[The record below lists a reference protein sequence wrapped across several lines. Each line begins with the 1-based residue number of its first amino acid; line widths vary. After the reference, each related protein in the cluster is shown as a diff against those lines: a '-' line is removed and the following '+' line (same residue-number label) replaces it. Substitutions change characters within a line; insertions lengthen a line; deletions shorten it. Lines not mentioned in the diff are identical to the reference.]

1 MFCPKCGN
9 EVSEETVYCGICGQK
24 LEAGPPSVST
34 ESQTET
40 VLDPPLPKM
49 FCPKCGNPIPEE
61 NSVCPSCGW
70 KADPPQTALVDTPV
84 QQIQDRHSED
94 SEDRRKRKIFLF
106 IAITA
111 TILFLIAVLVSGS
124 GSAKIAG
131 EWESDYGDTI
141 EFNEDGTCDI
151 DEYILS
157 LVSGSLINDADDQ
170 MYDVKLGG
178 KIEVSYTSGRS
189 VRSVE
194 IEYKLKGDTLTL
206 GNMTFERES

>member
-9 EVSEETVYCGICGQK
+9 EVAEGTAYCGNCGQK
-24 LEAGPPSVST
+24 MDTPAPAAPAEVPAEQTPPTPS
-34 ESQTET
+34 
-40 VLDPPLPKM
+40 M
-49 FCPKCGNPIPEE
+49 FCPKCGSPIFGE
-61 NSVCPSCGW
+61 NAACTSCGW
-70 KADPPQTALVDTPV
+70 KSGPSAPTAKAVLVNTENR
-84 QQIQDRHSED
+84 IASERISD
-94 SEDRRKRKIFLF
+94 SKIKKGFLVL
-106 IAITA
+106 AA
-111 TILFLIAVLVSGS
+111 LIAVVIIAACIVTVSS
-124 GSAKIAG
+124 GDSKIAG

>member
-9 EVSEETVYCGICGQK
+9 EVAEGTAYCGNCGQK
-24 LEAGPPSVST
+24 MDTSAPAAPAEVPAEQTPPTPS
-34 ESQTET
+34 
-40 VLDPPLPKM
+40 M
-49 FCPKCGNPIPEE
+49 FCPKCGSPIFEE
-61 NSVCPSCGW
+61 NAACTSCGW
-70 KADPPQTALVDTPV
+70 KSGSSAPTAKAVLVNTENR
-84 QQIQDRHSED
+84 IASERISD
-94 SEDRRKRKIFLF
+94 SKIKKGFLVL
-106 IAITA
+106 AA
-111 TILFLIAVLVSGS
+111 LIAVVIIAACIVAVSSGGS
-124 GSAKIAG
+124 KIVG

-141 EFNEDGTCDI
+141 EFYEDGTCDI

-206 GNMTFERES
+206 GNMTFEREP